1 MSDVVG
7 STPSLTR
14 NGLPSA
20 SLSCSSLSLMICVE
34 PFFKKARASSGC
46 IIRSENNAPVLAG
59 RALLIFVQQFP
70 HLLDRERLVFSVERL
85 LIRALVQKRPAICIR
100 ARGDLFAGLRG
111 NTNTTGSLVRVGCLG
126 ICHRLL

>member
-14 NGLPSA
+14 NGRPSA
-20 SLSCSSLSLMICVE
+20 SLSRSSLSLMICAE

-46 IIRSENNAPVLAG
+46 MIRSENNAPVLAG

-70 HLLDRERLVFSVERL
+70 HLLDRERLIFFVERL
-85 LIRALVQKRPAICIR
+85 LIGALVQKRPVICIR
-100 ARGDLFAGLRG
+100 ARGDLFPGLRG
-111 NTNTTGSLVRVGCLG
+111 GTNTRGSLIRVCCLG
-126 ICHRLL
+126 ICHCLL